1 MLYLENNMR
10 RIFLIA
16 LIIVMIGCSKTIQK
30 TENLEK
36 NEEIALFNEII
47 PESYLTELNKEDLR
61 VYRNTI
67 YAKYGYIF
75 KTTDLREYFS
85 QFSWYKGEYED
96 VDHLLTVVDRLNIE
110 NIQKYER
117 YLTENVTNAMS
128 DLIDSQSYVSNEKD
142 FDFKNG
148 WIYGYNGKD
157 QHIRIPEYINGELV
171 HAISA
176 VAFCTEG
183 TLRCSNEIIS
193 IYIPETIE
201 TILQM
206 LAFDN
211 STLTNI
217 QVSERNINFSSM
229 NGILYNKNSTIL
241 LKYPTA
247 RTGEF
252 IIPEKVIELAMDSFI
267 HCNIENVIINNGL
280 QIIRSCAFYGC
291 RKLSNITLPDTL
303 ISIES
308 SAFFFTNF
316 SDTIKNNIIRL
327 YGTDVFKEPVWN

>member
-1 MLYLENNMR
+1 MC
-10 RIFLIA
+10 RILLIV
-16 LIIVMIGCSKTIQK
+16 LVVVMTGCNKTTQK
-30 TENLEK
+30 MVNLEK
-36 NEEIALFNEII
+36 NEETALFNEII
-47 PESYLTELNKEDLR
+47 PESHLTELNKEDLR
-61 VYRNTI
+61 IYRNTI

-75 KTTDLREYFS
+75 KTKDLREYFS
-85 QFSWYKGEYED
+85 QFSWYKGEYEN
-96 VDHLLTVVDRLNIE
+96 VDHLLTVVDKLNIE

-117 YLTENVTNAMS
+117 YFSENVTNAIP
-128 DLIDSQSYVSNEKD
+128 DLIDYKSYVSNEKD
-142 FDFKNG
+142 FDFKDG

-157 QHIRIPEYINGELV
+157 QHVRIPEYINGELV

-217 QVSERNINFSSM
+217 QVSERNKNFSSM
-229 NGILYNKNSTIL
+229 NGILYNKNGTIL

-252 IIPEKVIELAMDSFI
+252 IISEKVIELAMFSFI

-280 QIIRSCAFYGC
+280 QIIRTCAFYGC
-291 RKLSNITLPDTL
+291 RKLSNITLPNT
-303 ISIES
+303 IIGIEP
-308 SAFFFTNF
+308 SAFFSTNF
-316 SDTIKNNIIRL
+316 SDTLRNNIIRL
-327 YGTDVFKEPVWN
+327 YGTDVFKEPAWD